1 MKTALVLSFK
11 AMLFFSSWS
20 AQSAQL
26 PCGAKVGGEWDFG
39 KVPSACDVR
48 PFHTHDFVISQYG
61 PILFEDARSA
71 DNGREAYMGQMY
83 PVARD
88 MAQYYI
94 RRRNPA
100 VTKAEE
106 EAFAHAIYSVITQES
121 MWTHYRRGEDG
132 IVRSMRG
139 DSLHGYG
146 LMQIDDR
153 FHTEDINKGKGVDL
167 ASNML
172 MGLDEY
178 YANWVRSAGVRCV
191 KSRTDW
197 QARARSAWSAY
208 NGGPGNICRWS
219 RAKNRHAKKD
229 ASYKSNYL
237 GKRWL
242 ALVADVNAPA
252 ALDVRCLAEGRRP
265 CVVSGRQLSSAE

>member
-1 MKTALVLSFK
+1 MKTALGLVFK
-11 AMLFFSSWS
+11 VILVFS
-20 AQSAQL
+20 AIAADAAQL
-26 PCGAKVGGEWDFG
+26 PCGSPVGGDWDFG
-39 KVPSACDVR
+39 KVPKACDVS
-48 PFHTHDFVISQYG
+48 PFHTQDFVVSQYG
-61 PILFEDARSA
+61 PILFEDARSSE
-71 DNGREAYMGQMY
+71 NGREVYMNQMY

-94 RRRNPA
+94 RRRNPS
-100 VTKAEE
+100 VSKVEE
-106 EAFAHAIYSVITQES
+106 DAFAHAIFSLVTQES
-121 MWTHYRRGEDG
+121 VWTHYRRGEDG
-132 IVRSMRG
+132 LVRSMRG
-139 DSLHGYG
+139 DNLHGYG

-153 FHTEDINKGKGVDL
+153 YHTEDINKGKGVDL

-178 YANWVRSAGVRCV
+178 YANWVRSAGVSCV

-219 RAKNRHAKKD
+219 KAKNRHAKKD
-229 ASYKSNYL
+229 ASYKKNYL
-237 GKRWL
+237 TKRWL
-242 ALVADVNAPA
+242 TIVTDVNAPA

-265 CVVSGRQLSSAE
+265 CATRTRQLSNIE